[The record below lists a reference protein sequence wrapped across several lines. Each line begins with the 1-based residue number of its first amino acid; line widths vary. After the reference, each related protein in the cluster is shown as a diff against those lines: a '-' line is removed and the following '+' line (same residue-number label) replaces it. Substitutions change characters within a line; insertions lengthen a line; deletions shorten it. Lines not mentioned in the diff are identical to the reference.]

1 MANDYAAM
9 QARLADEL
17 SRSDLTSQIKLAILS
32 AIQTYRGKRFYFNEL
47 RSDTFNTVS
56 GQEFYTSADLA
67 DIPNLPDIDSILFNQ
82 SSSFR
87 YPLVKRTWA
96 QLELWSINPTT
107 VSGFPTDFCWYGGQI
122 RLYPIP
128 NGVYSCRISGTIR
141 LTPDPLSA
149 DNDTNAWMTDGE
161 ELIRQR
167 AKADLNINVI
177 RDPEWQ
183 AERRNI
189 AAQGLW
195 FLSSMEQSAFDVLA
209 AESTE
214 RLSSG
219 HLVATAF

>member
-1 MANDYAAM
+1 MTTYLDM
-9 QARLADEL
+9 QSRLADEL

-32 AIQTYRGKRFYFNEL
+32 AIQTYRGKRFYWNEL
-47 RSDTFNTVS
+47 RSDTFNTVAA
-56 GQEFYTSADLA
+56 QEFYTSSDLA

-87 YPLVKRTWA
+87 YPLTKRTWA
-96 QLELWSINPTT
+96 WMEQNSINPNAVT
-107 VSGFPTDFCWYGGQI
+107 GFSTDYCWYGGQL

-149 DNDTNAWMTDGE
+149 DADTNAWMTDGE

-183 AERRNI
+183 QERRMI
-189 AAQGLW
+189 AGQGLW
-195 FLSSMEQSAFDVLA
+195 FLSTLEQSAFDVLA

-219 HLVATAF
+219 HLVPT